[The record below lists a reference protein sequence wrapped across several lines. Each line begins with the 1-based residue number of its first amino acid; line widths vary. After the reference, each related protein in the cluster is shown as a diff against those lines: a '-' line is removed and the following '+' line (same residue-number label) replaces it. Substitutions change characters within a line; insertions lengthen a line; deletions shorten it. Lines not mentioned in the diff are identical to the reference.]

1 VNLIPFPRLHFFML
15 GFSPLMSHGSL
26 FSISL
31 PRLDPTA
38 TSFLMR
44 LVACVYSNWRLVFQ
58 GAEQYFCT
66 HFYEVIDCLF
76 FTFAPSARMY

>member
-1 VNLIPFPRLHFFML
+1 MNLIPFPRLHFFML

-44 LVACVYSNWRLVFQ
+44 LVACVYSNWRLVIS
-58 GAEQYFCT
+58 G
-66 HFYEVIDCLF
+66 
-76 FTFAPSARMY
+76 S